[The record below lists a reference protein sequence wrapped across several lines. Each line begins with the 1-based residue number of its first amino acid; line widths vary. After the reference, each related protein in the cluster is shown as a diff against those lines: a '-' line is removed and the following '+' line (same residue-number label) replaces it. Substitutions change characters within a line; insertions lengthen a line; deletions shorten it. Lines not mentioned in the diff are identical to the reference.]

1 MQIESIAAITAARR
15 LAMPGVD
22 CLSWGPA
29 DLSFSR
35 EAHPDHPFQ
44 TDDDCV
50 RHVVKLLDGSGVR
63 LCVRSYDPALRD
75 KYRDM
80 GVTMLLERPA

>member
-1 MQIESIAAITAARR
+1 M
-15 LAMPGVD
+15 LAKKGVD

-35 EAHPDHPFQ
+35 EANPDHPLK

-50 RHVVKLLDGSGVR
+50 RYVVKVLEGTGVR
-63 LCVRSYDPALRD
+63 LCVRSYDPALRN

-80 GVTMLLERPA
+80 GVTVLLERPKT